1 MTAFAIAAALVAA
14 AAVALALRPLW
25 SRRRGTASRRELS
38 LAVYRDQ
45 LRELDADLAA
55 GTLARGD
62 YDRARM
68 ELEKRALEDVQESPP
83 GAERP
88 ARPGRDSRRG
98 ALWALLAFPV
108 VALGVYVAVGDPR
121 GLDPAQREGPTLTM
135 QDIEGMVQRLA
146 DRLEQNPDDVEG
158 WRMLGRSYS
167 VMGRFAEAAN
177 AYSRAAARAPRDAQL
192 LADLADALAMARG
205 QNLQGEPEELVQR
218 ALQIDPQNLKALA
231 LAGTAAFT
239 RGDYRGAERFWQRM
253 VPLLPPDSEDARTV
267 ESNIAEARTLAAGKA
282 GERKPAPEK
291 AAAAAVSGT
300 VSLSPQLASN
310 AAPDDTVFIFAR
322 APEGPPLPLAV
333 VRKKVRDLP
342 ARFTLDDSM
351 AMSPAA
357 KLSAYPRVV
366 VVARVSKGGTPT
378 AAPGD
383 LQGTSAAVA
392 NTARGVEVV
401 IDATVR

>member
-1 MTAFAIAAALVAA
+1 MTAFALAAALVAA
-14 AAVALALRPLW
+14 AALALALRPLW
-25 SRRRGTASRRELS
+25 TRRRAGASRRELS

-45 LRELDADLAA
+45 LRELEADLAA

-68 ELEKRALEDVQESPP
+68 ELEKRALEDVEE
-83 GAERP
+83 GAP
-88 ARPGRDSRRG
+88 AAGPAAKAKPSGKG
-98 ALWALLAFPV
+98 ALWALLALPV
-108 VALGVYVAVGDPR
+108 VAGGVYVAVGDLR
-121 GLDPAQREGPTLTM
+121 GLDPAQREGPSLTM
-135 QDIEGMVQRLA
+135 QDIEAMVQRLA

-158 WRMLGRSYS
+158 WRMLGRSYG

-177 AYSRAAARAPRDAQL
+177 AYARAAARAPRDAQL

-205 QNLQGEPEELVQR
+205 QNLQGEPEELVLR
-218 ALQIDPQNLKALA
+218 ALQIDPANLKALA
-231 LAGTAAFT
+231 LAGTAAFG

-253 VPLLPPDSEDARTV
+253 VPHLPADSEDARV
-267 ESNIAEARTLAAGKA
+267 VQANIAEARAAAGQQKGA
-282 GERKPAPEK
+282 QAKKEK

-300 VSLSPQLASN
+300 VRLSPKLASS

-322 APEGPPLPLAV
+322 APDGPPLPLAV
-333 VRKKVRDLP
+333 LRKKVRDLP

-357 KLSAYPRVV
+357 KLSAHAKVV

-378 AAPGD
+378 AQPGD
-383 LQGTSAAVA
+383 LEGKSAAVA
-392 NTARGVEVV
+392 NSARGVEVL
-401 IDATVR
+401 IDSTVR